1 MNFSVYWQ
9 HADAVSKTLYFILL
23 AMSIATWTIFI
34 LRLLG
39 TRQLKQQ
46 AYSQL
51 VQALA
56 QLKSKLQPLTFE
68 QRKAVAEQALLRQ
81 ISAEKSQAEK
91 GVSVLGTIASLAP
104 FVGLFGTV
112 WGIFHALVA
121 VGTSGQAGLAQVATP
136 VGEALI
142 MTGLGLSVAI
152 PAVLAY
158 NICVRFNRGLAHDLQ
173 DQAHSLLI
181 DTTLQAQM
189 RVGFDHHHAPKSIRD
204 GGPGAHIGDNNG
216 PTAANSAAAISQL
229 NTRWRA
235 GCASQGRNTR
245 PKPAQVATD
254 SQQITPD
261 SAQNHIS
268 RSAWPSPT
276 PTSTL
281 TPDIATH
288 QAFGFSPWHSAPR
301 HRPDCASALSSSSA
315 RTGARAMRAARY
327 SKYPAPAYG
336 KAPPSHGQPRH
347 SCCKPVPDSQTINT

>member
-181 DTTLQAQM
+181 DTMLQQETTIKTETKATQPSL
-189 RVGFDHHHAPKSIRD
+189 VG
-204 GGPGAHIGDNNG
+204 G
-216 PTAANSAAAISQL
+216 
-229 NTRWRA
+229 
-235 GCASQGRNTR
+235 
-245 PKPAQVATD
+245 
-254 SQQITPD
+254 
-261 SAQNHIS
+261 
-268 RSAWPSPT
+268 
-276 PTSTL
+276 
-281 TPDIATH
+281 
-288 QAFGFSPWHSAPR
+288 QA
-301 HRPDCASALSSSSA
+301 
-315 RTGARAMRAARY
+315 
-327 SKYPAPAYG
+327 
-336 KAPPSHGQPRH
+336 
-347 SCCKPVPDSQTINT
+347 

>member
-121 VGTSGQAGLAQVATP
+121 VGKSGQAGLAQVATP

-142 MTGLGLSVAI
+142 MTGLGLAVAI

-158 NICVRFNRGLAHDLQ
+158 NICVRFNRTLSNDLQ

-181 DTTLQAQM
+181 DSMLQQEST
-189 RVGFDHHHAPKSIRD
+189 VQK
-204 GGPGAHIGDNNG
+204 
-216 PTAANSAAAISQL
+216 
-229 NTRWRA
+229 
-235 GCASQGRNTR
+235 
-245 PKPAQVATD
+245 
-254 SQQITPD
+254 
-261 SAQNHIS
+261 SAQTTTQPNFVGG
-268 RSAWPSPT
+268 
-276 PTSTL
+276 
-281 TPDIATH
+281 
-288 QAFGFSPWHSAPR
+288 QA
-301 HRPDCASALSSSSA
+301 
-315 RTGARAMRAARY
+315 
-327 SKYPAPAYG
+327 
-336 KAPPSHGQPRH
+336 
-347 SCCKPVPDSQTINT
+347 

>member
-46 AYSQL
+46 AYAQL
-51 VQALA
+51 AQALA
-56 QLKSKLQPLTFE
+56 GLKAKLQPLTFE

-181 DTTLQAQM
+181 DTMLQQETTAKTETKATQQSL
-189 RVGFDHHHAPKSIRD
+189 VG
-204 GGPGAHIGDNNG
+204 G
-216 PTAANSAAAISQL
+216 
-229 NTRWRA
+229 
-235 GCASQGRNTR
+235 
-245 PKPAQVATD
+245 
-254 SQQITPD
+254 
-261 SAQNHIS
+261 
-268 RSAWPSPT
+268 
-276 PTSTL
+276 
-281 TPDIATH
+281 
-288 QAFGFSPWHSAPR
+288 QA
-301 HRPDCASALSSSSA
+301 
-315 RTGARAMRAARY
+315 
-327 SKYPAPAYG
+327 
-336 KAPPSHGQPRH
+336 
-347 SCCKPVPDSQTINT
+347 

>member
-9 HADAVSKTLYFILL
+9 HADAVSKMLYFILL
-23 AMSIATWTIFI
+23 AMSIATWTILI

-46 AYSQL
+46 AYTQL
-51 VQALA
+51 TQSLA
-56 QLKSKLQPLTFE
+56 KLKSKLQVLNFE

-121 VGTSGQAGLAQVATP
+121 VGNSGQVGLAQVATP

-142 MTGLGLSVAI
+142 MTGLGLAVAI

-181 DTTLQAQM
+181 DTMLQQE
-189 RVGFDHHHAPKSIRD
+189 S
-204 GGPGAHIGDNNG
+204 N
-216 PTAANSAAAISQL
+216 TAADA
-229 NTRWRA
+229 NTA
-235 GCASQGRNTR
+235 QQGLVGG
-245 PKPAQVATD
+245 QV
-254 SQQITPD
+254 
-261 SAQNHIS
+261 
-268 RSAWPSPT
+268 
-276 PTSTL
+276 
-281 TPDIATH
+281 
-288 QAFGFSPWHSAPR
+288 
-301 HRPDCASALSSSSA
+301 
-315 RTGARAMRAARY
+315 
-327 SKYPAPAYG
+327 
-336 KAPPSHGQPRH
+336 
-347 SCCKPVPDSQTINT
+347 

>member
-181 DTTLQAQM
+181 DTMLQQETTATVEVKATQQS
-189 RVGFDHHHAPKSIRD
+189 FA
-204 GGPGAHIGDNNG
+204 GG
-216 PTAANSAAAISQL
+216 
-229 NTRWRA
+229 
-235 GCASQGRNTR
+235 
-245 PKPAQVATD
+245 QV
-254 SQQITPD
+254 
-261 SAQNHIS
+261 
-268 RSAWPSPT
+268 
-276 PTSTL
+276 
-281 TPDIATH
+281 
-288 QAFGFSPWHSAPR
+288 
-301 HRPDCASALSSSSA
+301 
-315 RTGARAMRAARY
+315 
-327 SKYPAPAYG
+327 
-336 KAPPSHGQPRH
+336 
-347 SCCKPVPDSQTINT
+347 

>member
-46 AYSQL
+46 AYTQL

-56 QLKSKLQPLTFE
+56 TLKSKLQPLSFE

-121 VGTSGQAGLAQVATP
+121 VGKSGQAGLAQVATP

-142 MTGLGLSVAI
+142 MTGLGLAVAI
-152 PAVLAY
+152 PAVMAY

-181 DTTLQAQM
+181 DTMLQQDSVAKTETKATQQSL
-189 RVGFDHHHAPKSIRD
+189 VG
-204 GGPGAHIGDNNG
+204 G
-216 PTAANSAAAISQL
+216 
-229 NTRWRA
+229 
-235 GCASQGRNTR
+235 
-245 PKPAQVATD
+245 
-254 SQQITPD
+254 
-261 SAQNHIS
+261 
-268 RSAWPSPT
+268 
-276 PTSTL
+276 
-281 TPDIATH
+281 
-288 QAFGFSPWHSAPR
+288 QA
-301 HRPDCASALSSSSA
+301 
-315 RTGARAMRAARY
+315 
-327 SKYPAPAYG
+327 
-336 KAPPSHGQPRH
+336 
-347 SCCKPVPDSQTINT
+347 

>member
-46 AYSQL
+46 AYAQL
-51 VQALA
+51 AQALA
-56 QLKSKLQPLTFE
+56 TLKSKLQPLTFE

-104 FVGLFGTV
+104 LVGLFGTV

-173 DQAHSLLI
+173 DQAHGLLI
-181 DTTLQAQM
+181 DTMLQQEPSATVEVKATQQS
-189 RVGFDHHHAPKSIRD
+189 FA
-204 GGPGAHIGDNNG
+204 GG
-216 PTAANSAAAISQL
+216 
-229 NTRWRA
+229 
-235 GCASQGRNTR
+235 
-245 PKPAQVATD
+245 QV
-254 SQQITPD
+254 
-261 SAQNHIS
+261 
-268 RSAWPSPT
+268 
-276 PTSTL
+276 
-281 TPDIATH
+281 
-288 QAFGFSPWHSAPR
+288 
-301 HRPDCASALSSSSA
+301 
-315 RTGARAMRAARY
+315 
-327 SKYPAPAYG
+327 
-336 KAPPSHGQPRH
+336 
-347 SCCKPVPDSQTINT
+347 

>member
-9 HADAVSKTLYFILL
+9 HADVVSKTLYFILL
-23 AMSIATWTIFI
+23 AMSIATWTIFV

-46 AYSQL
+46 AYAQL
-51 VQALA
+51 AQALA
-56 QLKSKLQPLTFE
+56 GLKAKLQPLTFE

-181 DTTLQAQM
+181 DTMLQQETTAKTETKATQQSL
-189 RVGFDHHHAPKSIRD
+189 VG
-204 GGPGAHIGDNNG
+204 G
-216 PTAANSAAAISQL
+216 
-229 NTRWRA
+229 
-235 GCASQGRNTR
+235 
-245 PKPAQVATD
+245 
-254 SQQITPD
+254 
-261 SAQNHIS
+261 
-268 RSAWPSPT
+268 
-276 PTSTL
+276 
-281 TPDIATH
+281 
-288 QAFGFSPWHSAPR
+288 QA
-301 HRPDCASALSSSSA
+301 
-315 RTGARAMRAARY
+315 
-327 SKYPAPAYG
+327 
-336 KAPPSHGQPRH
+336 
-347 SCCKPVPDSQTINT
+347 

>member
-181 DTTLQAQM
+181 DTMLQQETPAKIETKATQQSL
-189 RVGFDHHHAPKSIRD
+189 VG
-204 GGPGAHIGDNNG
+204 G
-216 PTAANSAAAISQL
+216 
-229 NTRWRA
+229 
-235 GCASQGRNTR
+235 
-245 PKPAQVATD
+245 
-254 SQQITPD
+254 
-261 SAQNHIS
+261 
-268 RSAWPSPT
+268 
-276 PTSTL
+276 
-281 TPDIATH
+281 
-288 QAFGFSPWHSAPR
+288 QA
-301 HRPDCASALSSSSA
+301 
-315 RTGARAMRAARY
+315 
-327 SKYPAPAYG
+327 
-336 KAPPSHGQPRH
+336 
-347 SCCKPVPDSQTINT
+347 